1 MVPQK
6 MHLKKV
12 SFLAE
17 KKWHVTPKN
26 AYLLFYQIKPKICNL
41 AAIVGPDI
49 IYHTITHH
57 MSCDDFAVHISVL
70 LLKQNI
76 CWHHKANEPHDYA
89 AWFVVSIS

>member
-1 MVPQK
+1 MPHNHAV
-6 MHLKKV
+6 HLPYGV
-12 SFLAE
+12 SIYFVLA
-17 KKWHVTPKN
+17 
-26 AYLLFYQIKPKICNL
+26 IKPKICNL

-76 CWHHKANEPHDYA
+76 C
-89 AWFVVSIS
+89 